1 MYSWVYTILC
11 GLLLFNGLSLISRK
25 VAVNFKY
32 LGLFYILF
40 AYQLFVT
47 HFRVGGTMYL
57 LPHFYKT
64 GSLVGY
70 LYGPIFY
77 FFIIATVNGDFKLRL
92 RDLVHFIPFSL
103 HFLEL
108 LPFFLLSGEEKRIL
122 YSKDPQTYF
131 MDVDWGYFSQRI
143 HTIFKC
149 ILIITYSFVGYR
161 LISPFLNNILN
172 SDTTQS
178 RLFGLF
184 LKWSTRLLLV
194 TSILILI
201 TYSLYWLFPLNFQL
215 LGHYTFFVSAVFGA
229 LFLMLFPEITG
240 WRILSFAKETVIEE
254 SDDNNLKQLK
264 KSDYLST
271 QIYEAFTKILEEHYT
286 DPELDIGKMA
296 QLLFMSERTLYR
308 KLKEIF
314 GNSPNEVLLD
324 FRLKRAYNAIQLE
337 PNKTLGKIIKE
348 NGFLTNSYFARCFKK
363 SYGILPSDF
372 QRECRINNSSNKN

>member
-1 MYSWVYTILC
+1 MIPEKSNVMYSWVYTILC

-172 SDTTQS
+172 SDTTQN

-184 LKWSTRLLLV
+184 LKWSTRLLLFS
-194 TSILILI
+194 SILILI
-201 TYSLYWLFPLNFQL
+201 TYALYWLFPLNFQL

-240 WRILSFAKETVIEE
+240 WRIISFAEETAIDASEDNFAHLNKT
-254 SDDNNLKQLK
+254 DDLSLK
-264 KSDYLST
+264 
-271 QIYEAFTKILEEHYT
+271 INEAFIKVMEENYT
-286 DPELDIGKMA
+286 NPDLDIAKMA
-296 QLLFMSERTLYR
+296 QMLFMSERTLYR
-308 KLKEIF
+308 KVKDVF
-314 GNSPNEVLLD
+314 GNSPNEVLLS
-324 FRLKRAYNAIQLE
+324 FRLKKAYVAIQVQ
-337 PNKTLGKIIKE
+337 PNRPLGLIIKE
-348 NGFLTNSYFARCFKK
+348 NGFLTNGYFSRCFKK
-363 SYGILPSDF
+363 NYGILPSDF
-372 QRECRINNSSNKN
+372 QKDCR

>member
-172 SDTTQS
+172 SDTTQN

-184 LKWSTRLLLV
+184 LKWSTRLLLFS
-194 TSILILI
+194 SILILI
-201 TYSLYWLFPLNFQL
+201 TYALYWLFPLNFQL

-240 WRILSFAKETVIEE
+240 WRIISFAEETAIDASEDNFTHLNKT
-254 SDDNNLKQLK
+254 DDLSLK
-264 KSDYLST
+264 
-271 QIYEAFTKILEEHYT
+271 INEAFIKVMEENYT
-286 DPELDIGKMA
+286 NPDLDIAKMA

-308 KLKEIF
+308 KVKDVM
-314 GNSPNEVLLD
+314 GNSPNEVLLS
-324 FRLKRAYNAIQLE
+324 FRLKKAYEAIQVQ
-337 PNKTLGKIIKE
+337 PNKPLGLIIKE
-348 NGFLTNSYFARCFKK
+348 NGFLTNGYFSRCFKK
-363 SYGILPSDF
+363 NYGILPSDF
-372 QRECRINNSSNKN
+372 QKVCR